1 MNKKPLSC
9 LIVDD
14 EPLAAQGMKYYLG
27 KIADVSVVDMCF
39 SAFEA
44 SEKLKQHQI
53 DLVFL
58 DINMPKMSG
67 MELAALLPKGQCII
81 FTSAYASFAL
91 EGYEYNALD
100 YILKPIIFKRF
111 VQAVEKVRDYFQA
124 QTANKSFVIAES
136 KKEFMFIKSD
146 RKHIKIYYDDILYF
160 EAQQEYVKV
169 VLANDS
175 PVLVYKRMKQLEEQL
190 PSNFI
195 RIHNSFILN
204 NNYLDFIVDNHASVK
219 GEKLPISASYK
230 AKLIAIIENNTL

>member
-1 MNKKPLSC
+1 MKIITC

-14 EPLAAQGMKYYLG
+14 EPNAVQLLEDYIQKIPYLML
-27 KIADVSVVDMCF
+27 KQKCYD
-39 SAFEA
+39 AFEA
-44 SEKLKQHQI
+44 LQFLEKEKV

-124 QTANKSFVIAES
+124 QTAKKSFVIAES

-146 RKHIKIYYDDILYF
+146 RKHIKVYYDDILYF

>member
-1 MNKKPLSC
+1 MKIITC

-14 EPLAAQGMKYYLG
+14 EPNAVQLLEDYIQKIPYL
-27 KIADVSVVDMCF
+27 S
-39 SAFEA
+39 
-44 SEKLKQHQI
+44 LKQKCYDAFDTMQYLEKEKV

-111 VQAVEKVRDYFQA
+111 VQAVEKVRDYFLA
-124 QTANKSFVIAES
+124 QNPNKPYVIPES

-160 EAQQEYVKV
+160 EAQQEYAKV

-175 PVLVYKRMKQLEEQL
+175 PVLVYKRMKQLEELL
-190 PSNFI
+190 PTNFI

-219 GEKLPISASYK
+219 GEKLPISASYR

>member
-1 MNKKPLSC
+1 MKIITC

-14 EPLAAQGMKYYLG
+14 EPNAVQLLEDYIQKIPYL
-27 KIADVSVVDMCF
+27 S
-39 SAFEA
+39 
-44 SEKLKQHQI
+44 LKQKCYDAFDALQYMEKENV

-111 VQAVEKVRDYFQA
+111 VQAVEKVRDYFLA
-124 QTANKSFVIAES
+124 QNPNKPYVIPES

-175 PVLVYKRMKQLEEQL
+175 PVLVYKRMKQLEELL
-190 PSNFI
+190 PTNFI

-204 NNYLDFIVDNHASVK
+204 NNYLEFIVDNHASVR
-219 GEKLPISASYK
+219 GDKLPISASYK